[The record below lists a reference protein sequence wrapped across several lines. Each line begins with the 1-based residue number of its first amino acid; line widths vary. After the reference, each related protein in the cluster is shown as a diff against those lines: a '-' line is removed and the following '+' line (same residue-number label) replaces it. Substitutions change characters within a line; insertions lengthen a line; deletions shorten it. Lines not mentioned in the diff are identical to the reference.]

1 MSKDNLILFPK
12 KSTPIISMTRNE
24 AKWMLSG
31 SLLIVLT
38 LAVGVNRALFSQGPD
53 MPSAQASQQIQERSI
68 ASINPIFKVSWEKK
82 AFEVLKQA
90 KTRDIA
96 TVGKLASP
104 FENLAFGFFEGQY
117 QVRETN
123 GKISEIRFSENDSL
137 KPKLLLDRHSFF
149 AQNLALFSK
158 EASKAIQ
165 IQTVDNNDLLLE
177 KYKILGKQGQDLST
191 VLVLMDKQQNLLSMT
206 VQ

>member
-12 KSTPIISMTRNE
+12 KSRPIICMTRNE

-53 MPSAQASQQIQERSI
+53 LLSPQAAQHFQERSI
-68 ASINPIFKVSWEKK
+68 ASINPIFRVSWEKK
-82 AFEVLKQA
+82 AFEVLKDT
-90 KTRDIA
+90 KTRD
-96 TVGKLASP
+96 LASIGRQASS

-117 QVRETN
+117 QVREAN
-123 GKISEIRFSENDSL
+123 GKISEIRFSNADSL
-137 KPKLLLDRHSFF
+137 KPKLFLDRKSFF
-149 AQNLALFSK
+149 AQNLSLFSK
-158 EASKAIQ
+158 EASEAIQ
-165 IQTVDNNDLLLE
+165 VQSVDNNDLLLE
-177 KYKILGKQGQDLST
+177 KYRILDKKGQDLST
-191 VLVLMDKQQNLLSMT
+191 VLVLMDKDQNLLSMT